1 MMEPAIERSAPI
13 RAADVILAAAV
24 RGAADTAYIEP
35 VPMAD
40 DTLVITLE
48 KDGRVIG
55 TSTVDIAL
63 GAATIARLGFLARL
77 DLTSANTVTGVI
89 PAKSGDK
96 EADVVVT
103 IRGGSSGLRC
113 ELLIVRRGVAPAAK
127 VGPVELKPGDVVD
140 RYEIVQWLG
149 QGGMGAVYRVRHSTL
164 GREHAL
170 KVLRKNIVDSD
181 ATAAMRFLRE
191 ARAASRI
198 RHPSIVDVYDFGH
211 LADGRPYFVMELLS
225 GKSLADLIDAG
236 DLDPARVVSIAKQLA
251 EALAAAHERGVVHAD
266 ITPSNALVVD
276 DGSGAGQRVK
286 LVDFGLAELVGE
298 ELTREDTAYIFGTP
312 HYVSPEQI
320 RGMPATERTDQYG
333 LGAVLFEML
342 TDRPPFQDNDIRAL
356 CMKHIQAPI
365 PEPISKFGP
374 LPPKLIDI
382 VMTLLQKS
390 PSGRFP
396 NMRALIVALD
406 EVERVIDRRGW
417 RRWLP
422 R

>member
-1 MMEPAIERSAPI
+1 MEATSRSAPV
-13 RAADVILAAAV
+13 RAADVILGAAL
-24 RGAADTAYIEP
+24 RGNADTAYIEP
-35 VPMAD
+35 VPLAEE
-40 DTLVITLE
+40 TLMVTIERASQVLA
-48 KDGRVIG
+48 
-55 TSTVDIAL
+55 SATVDATL

-89 PAKSGDK
+89 PVKSGDR

-103 IRGGSSGLRC
+103 IRGGTTGLRA
-113 ELLIVRRGVAPAAK
+113 EMLIVARAHATAKPAKPVA
-127 VGPVELKPGDVVD
+127 PVELKPGDVVD
-140 RYEIVQWLG
+140 RYKILERLG
-149 QGGMGAVYRVRHSTL
+149 QGGMGAVYRVEHTTL

-170 KVLRKNIVDSD
+170 KVLRGSMFESD
-181 ATAAMRFLRE
+181 ATAAPRFLRE

-211 LADGRPYFVMELLS
+211 VADGRPYFVMELLS
-225 GKSLADLIDAG
+225 GKSLADLIDAD
-236 DLDPARVVSIAKQLA
+236 DLEPPRVVALAKQLA
-251 EALAAAHERGVVHAD
+251 EALAAAHDRGVIHAD

-276 DGSGAGQRVK
+276 DAGTPRLK

-298 ELTREDTAYIFGTP
+298 ELAKDDTGYIFGTP

-320 RGMPATERTDQYG
+320 RGLPATERTDQYG

-342 TDRPPFQDNDIRAL
+342 SGRPPFLDDDLRAL

-365 PEPISKFGP
+365 PEPISKYGP
-374 LPPKLIDI
+374 LPAKLVDI
-382 VMTLLQKS
+382 VTTCLQKS
-390 PSGRFP
+390 PSSRFP
-396 NMRALIVALD
+396 GMRALVVALD
-406 EVERVIDRRGW
+406 EVERVVDRRGW

>member
-1 MMEPAIERSAPI
+1 MEATSRSAPV
-13 RAADVILAAAV
+13 RAADVILAAAI
-24 RGAADTAYIEP
+24 RGKADTAYIEP
-35 VPMAD
+35 VPLAD
-40 DTLVITLE
+40 DTLMVTIERATKVLASATI
-48 KDGRVIG
+48 DA
-55 TSTVDIAL
+55 TL

-77 DLTSANTVTGVI
+77 DLTSANTVTGVV
-89 PAKSGDK
+89 PVRVGER

-103 IRGGSSGLRC
+103 IRGGTTGLRA
-113 ELLIVRRGVAPAAK
+113 ELLIVKRGQQQTKPPPLA
-127 VGPVELKPGDVVD
+127 PVELRPGDVVD
-140 RYEIVQWLG
+140 RYKIVERLG
-149 QGGMGAVYRVRHSTL
+149 QGGMGAVYRVEHTAL

-170 KVLRKNIVDSD
+170 KVLRGSMFETDP
-181 ATAAMRFLRE
+181 TAAVRFLRE

-236 DLDPARVVSIAKQLA
+236 DLEPPRVVALAKQLA
-251 EALAAAHERGVVHAD
+251 EALAAAHDRGVIHAD

-276 DGSGAGQRVK
+276 DEVGGQRLK

-298 ELTREDTAYIFGTP
+298 ELAKDDTGYIFGTP

-320 RGMPATERTDQYG
+320 RGLPATERTDQYG
-333 LGAVLFEML
+333 LGAVVFEML
-342 TDRPPFQDNDIRAL
+342 AGRPPFLDDDIRQL

-374 LPPKLIDI
+374 LPAKLVDI
-382 VMTLLQKS
+382 VTTCLQKS
-390 PSGRFP
+390 PASRFP
-396 NMRALIVALD
+396 SMRALIVALD
-406 EVERVIDRRGW
+406 EVEQVVDRRGW
-417 RRWLP
+417 RRWLA

>member
-1 MMEPAIERSAPI
+1 MEATSRSAPV

-24 RGAADTAYIEP
+24 RGRADTAYIEP
-35 VPMAD
+35 VPLAE
-40 DTLVITLE
+40 DTLMVTIERASQVLA
-48 KDGRVIG
+48 
-55 TSTVDIAL
+55 SATVDATL

-89 PAKSGDK
+89 PVKTRDR

-103 IRGGSSGLRC
+103 IRGGTTGLRA
-113 ELLIVRRGVAPAAK
+113 EMLIVTRGQATAKPAKPPAP
-127 VGPVELKPGDVVD
+127 VDLRDGDVVD
-140 RYEIVQWLG
+140 RYKIIERLG
-149 QGGMGAVYRVRHSTL
+149 QGGMGAVYRVEHTAL

-170 KVLRKNIVDSD
+170 KVLRGSMFENDN
-181 ATAAMRFLRE
+181 TAAARFLRE

-225 GKSLADLIDAG
+225 GKSLADLIDAD
-236 DLDPARVVSIAKQLA
+236 DLEPPRVVALAKQLA
-251 EALAAAHERGVVHAD
+251 EALAAAHERGVIHAD

-276 DGSGAGQRVK
+276 DGGVPRLK

-298 ELTREDTAYIFGTP
+298 ELARDDTGFIFGTP

-320 RGMPATERTDQYG
+320 RGLPATERTDQYG
-333 LGAVLFEML
+333 LGAVVFEML
-342 TDRPPFQDNDIRAL
+342 SGRPPFLDDDLRAL

-365 PEPISKFGP
+365 PEPISKYGP
-374 LPPKLIDI
+374 LPAKLVDI
-382 VMTLLQKS
+382 VVTCLQKS
-390 PSGRFP
+390 PSSRFP
-396 NMRALIVALD
+396 SMRALIVALD
-406 EVERVIDRRGW
+406 EVEHVIDRRGW

>member
-1 MMEPAIERSAPI
+1 MEPRPRRAAPT
-13 RAADVILAAAV
+13 RAADVILAAAM
-24 RGAADTAYIEP
+24 RGNADTAYIEP
-35 VPMAD
+35 VPGSD
-40 DTLVITLE
+40 DTLGITLE
-48 KDGRVIG
+48 KDGRVL
-55 TSTVDIAL
+55 STAQVDLTL
-63 GAATIARLGFLARL
+63 GAALIARLGFLARL

-89 PAKSGDK
+89 PARQGDR
-96 EADVVVT
+96 EAEIVVT
-103 IRGGSSGLRC
+103 IRGGTSGLRA
-113 ELLIVRRGVAPAAK
+113 ELLIVRRASLPAIK
-127 VGPVELKPGDVVD
+127 TGPVELKPGDVVD

-149 QGGMGAVYRVRHSTL
+149 QGGMGSVYKVVHTAL

-170 KVLRKNIVDSD
+170 KVLRRSVVDSD
-181 ATAAMRFLRE
+181 TTAAMRFLRE

-211 LADGRPYFVMELLS
+211 LADGRPYIVMELLS
-225 GKSLADLIDAG
+225 GKSLADLIDAE
-236 DLDPARVVSIAKQLA
+236 DLDPVRSVALAKQLA
-251 EALAAAHERGVVHAD
+251 EALAAAHDRGVIHAD

-276 DGSGAGQRVK
+276 DGTGQRLK

-298 ELTREDTAYIFGTP
+298 ELARENSGYIFGTP

-342 TDRPPFQDNDIRAL
+342 SGHPPFQDSDIRAL

-365 PEPISKFGP
+365 PEPISKYGP

-382 VMTLLQKS
+382 VTTCLQKS
-390 PSGRFP
+390 PASRFP
-396 NMRALIVALD
+396 SMRALVGAFE

>member
-1 MMEPAIERSAPI
+1 MEQPVDPAAAPI
-13 RAADVILAAAV
+13 RAADVILSAAL
-24 RGAADTAYIEP
+24 RGTADTAYIEP
-35 VPMAD
+35 VPMSD
-40 DTLVITLE
+40 DALAITLE
-48 KDGRVIG
+48 RDGRVIG
-55 TSTVDIAL
+55 TSTVDTTL

-89 PAKSGDK
+89 PAKLGDR

-113 ELLIVRRGVAPAAK
+113 EMLVVRRGAPAPA
-127 VGPVELKPGDVVD
+127 VTGPVELKPGDVVD
-140 RYEIVQWLG
+140 RYKIIQWLG
-149 QGGMGAVYRVRHSTL
+149 QGGMGAVYKVEHTAL

-225 GKSLADLIDAG
+225 GKSLADLIDNG
-236 DLDPARVVSIAKQLA
+236 ELDPPRVVAIAKQLA
-251 EALAAAHERGVVHAD
+251 EALAVAHERGVIHAD

-276 DGSGAGQRVK
+276 DGSGQRVK

-298 ELTREDTAYIFGTP
+298 ELAREDSAYIFGTP

-342 TDRPPFQDNDIRAL
+342 TDRPPFQDSDIRAL

-365 PEPISKFGP
+365 PEPVSKYGP

-390 PSGRFP
+390 PSSRFP
-396 NMRALIVALD
+396 SMRALIVALD

>member
-1 MMEPAIERSAPI
+1 MEGTMQTASPPV

-24 RGAADTAYIEP
+24 RGKADTAYIEP
-35 VPMAD
+35 MPLAE

-48 KDGRVIG
+48 RDNQVLAS
-55 TSTVDIAL
+55 STMDATL

-77 DLTSANTVTGVI
+77 DLTSASTVTGVI
-89 PAKSGDK
+89 PVRAGGQ
-96 EADVVVT
+96 EAEVVVT
-103 IRGGSSGLRC
+103 IRGGTDGLRA
-113 ELLIVRRGVAPAAK
+113 ELLIVQRNQAEIK
-127 VGPVELKPGDVVD
+127 LSGPVDLKPGDVID
-140 RYEIVQWLG
+140 RYRIVEWLG
-149 QGGMGAVYRVRHSTL
+149 QGGMGAVFKVEHTSLQRM
-164 GREHAL
+164 HAL
-170 KVLRKNIVDSD
+170 KVLRGSITDNDPN
-181 ATAAMRFLRE
+181 AAVKFLRE

-211 LADGRPYFVMELLS
+211 LTDGRPYFVMELLS
-225 GKSLADLIDAG
+225 GKSLADLIDADDIEPPRAVG
-236 DLDPARVVSIAKQLA
+236 IAKQMA
-251 EALAAAHERGVVHAD
+251 EALAAAHDRGVIHAD

-276 DGSGAGQRVK
+276 DGGQQRLK

-298 ELTREDTAYIFGTP
+298 ELARDDAAYIFGTP

-320 RGMPATERTDQYG
+320 RGLPATERTDQYG
-333 LGAVLFEML
+333 LGCVLFEML
-342 TDRPPFQDNDIRAL
+342 AGRPPYLDDDLRAL

-365 PEPISKFGP
+365 PEPISKYGP
-374 LPPKLIDI
+374 LPPKLVDI
-382 VMTLLQKS
+382 VVTCLQKA
-390 PSGRFP
+390 PSARFP

>member
-1 MMEPAIERSAPI
+1 MDATSRSAPV
-13 RAADVILAAAV
+13 RAADVILGAAL
-24 RGAADTAYIEP
+24 RGNADTAYIEP
-35 VPMAD
+35 VPLAD
-40 DTLVITLE
+40 DTLMVTIERASQVLA
-48 KDGRVIG
+48 
-55 TSTVDIAL
+55 SATVDATL

-89 PAKSGDK
+89 PVRSGDR

-103 IRGGSSGLRC
+103 IRGGTTGLRA
-113 ELLIVRRGVAPAAK
+113 EMLIVTRGQAAK
-127 VGPVELKPGDVVD
+127 AAKAAAPVDLDDGDVVD
-140 RYEIVQWLG
+140 RYRIIERLG
-149 QGGMGAVYRVRHSTL
+149 QGGMGAVYRVEHTAL

-170 KVLRKNIVDSD
+170 KVLRGSMFEGDG
-181 ATAAMRFLRE
+181 TAAARFLRE

-225 GKSLADLIDAG
+225 GKSLADLIDAD
-236 DLDPARVVSIAKQLA
+236 DLEPPRAVALAKQLA
-251 EALAAAHERGVVHAD
+251 EALAAAHERGVIHAD

-276 DGSGAGQRVK
+276 DGGTPRLK

-298 ELTREDTAYIFGTP
+298 ELAKDDTGYIFGTP

-320 RGMPATERTDQYG
+320 RGLPATERTDQYG

-342 TDRPPFQDNDIRAL
+342 AGRPPYHDDDLRSL

-365 PEPISKFGP
+365 PEPISKYGP

-382 VMTLLQKS
+382 VVTCLQKS
-390 PSGRFP
+390 PSSRFP
-396 NMRALIVALD
+396 SMRALIVALD
-406 EVERVIDRRGW
+406 EVEHVIDRRGW